1 MERNEF
7 DFRSL
12 SVCLRFVGRVDVES
26 TDDFV
31 WLLKIEN
38 KRRTDL
44 NRHSPV
50 TQYAYG
56 GVITSIAFI
65 LAVAI
70 NKATNEILS

>member
-1 MERNEF
+1 M
-7 DFRSL
+7 
-12 SVCLRFVGRVDVES
+12 DVES

-31 WLLKIEN
+31 WLLKIEK

-44 NRHSPV
+44 HRHSPV

-56 GVITSIAFI
+56 GVITPIAFI